1 MVKASVIGCGGMGT
15 IHAERY
21 ASMPDVELVGVCD
34 VNERSASVLG
44 KLTGAGFYTDVQQM
58 FDSEKPDVV
67 SITVPTF
74 LHLPIVKLAADNG
87 VHVICE
93 KPLALS
99 AVEAEEA
106 IQYCEQR
113 GVRLF
118 VGHVVRFFPSYRQL
132 TESAT
137 RFGGVR
143 GGVYHAKRAG
153 AHPGQVQP
161 WFKDP
166 NKSGGVILDLMIH
179 DIDYILGAFGE
190 VSEVYAFNH
199 LSEELDYASATFRF
213 RNGTI
218 AQLEAFW
225 GYPGPFHTSF
235 EYAGADGIVR
245 GDSSDAESL
254 RVLRSQ
260 SGNSADGFVETPQ
273 SVLLKDPYYE
283 EIAHFLECFASGR
296 SRSYPRWMLL
306 RRYAGRRPPWNRL
319 EPGCR

>member
-143 GGVYHAKRAG
+143 GGVYHAKRAALIRG
-153 AHPGQVQP
+153 RFSLVQGSEQ
-161 WFKDP
+161 KR
-166 NKSGGVILDLMIH
+166 GVILDLMIH

-199 LSEELDYASATFRF
+199 LSRSWTTLPHLPIPERHDRAARSVL
-213 RNGTI
+213 
-218 AQLEAFW
+218 
-225 GYPGPFHTSF
+225 GYPGRSIPLSSTRARTES
-235 EYAGADGIVR
+235 YGGQLGR
-245 GDSSDAESL
+245 GSL

-260 SGNSADGFVETPQ
+260 SGIRRTAS
-273 SVLLKDPYYE
+273 SRRLK
-283 EIAHFLECFASGR
+283 AC
-296 SRSYPRWMLL
+296 
-306 RRYAGRRPPWNRL
+306 
-319 EPGCR
+319 C